1 MHGQRAGAKATAAGR
16 DRRVERSL
24 PSLLR
29 HRRRGAVSLPPAAR
43 VREDSQVANEYAQWE
58 EGYSLTAKPVRV
70 GEVVT
75 RSCRPAATRA
85 TEKSRQRVAILVYNR
100 IRYNAPTR
108 IKYIQTFVHQ
118 ILAKQTK
125 VLHDKQD

>member
-1 MHGQRAGAKATAAGR
+1 MGRGKGDRGR

-29 HRRRGAVSLPPAAR
+29 HRRRGAMSLPPAAQ

-58 EGYSLTAKPVRV
+58 EGYSLTVTAKPVRV

-75 RSCRPAATRA
+75 RSC
-85 TEKSRQRVAILVYNR
+85 
-100 IRYNAPTR
+100 
-108 IKYIQTFVHQ
+108 
-118 ILAKQTK
+118 
-125 VLHDKQD
+125 